1 MLRFWLI
8 RGKGNLLPSYPPQA
22 ENTPKYAAV
31 DAIVI
36 PTNIPMTK
44 INNTAPPS
52 KLLSLTV
59 ISPVPCCD
67 CFLSTIFKSRLCF
80 A

>member
-1 MLRFWLI
+1 MRYFWLI
-8 RGKGNLLPSYPPQA
+8 RGRENLLPSQPPQA

-44 INNTAPPS
+44 INNTVPPS

-59 ISPVPCCD
+59 SSPVPCCYG
-67 CFLSTIFKSRLCF
+67 LLL
-80 A
+80 